1 MQRRGSAP
9 GLTLGGRRYSR
20 RFLAIMGIA
29 LLLVVGAIAGG
40 SGEGGDP
47 EPTATTVAQVAPTDA
62 PEPTAAAT
70 NEPEPTDVPP
80 TAEPTKEPA
89 EEEVANSRCEPVD
102 DALVDGISEGLT
114 VDGGGSLRN
123 AQAVRSGDYKK
134 VWFIAADIQGP
145 GLEGSEDIGIWATNS
160 LVGEGLI
167 MAVGGYATEFSDWGD
182 GGQTDAQLSTSD
194 DGAQEARGCVEAAG
208 E

>member
-9 GLTLGGRRYSR
+9 GLTLGGRRYSS
-20 RFLAIMGIA
+20 AIAGIA
-29 LLLVVGAIAGG
+29 LLFVVGAIAGG
-40 SGEGGDP
+40 GGNEA
-47 EPTATTVAQVAPTDA
+47 EPTATTVAQVQPTDA
-62 PEPTAAAT
+62 PDPTAAPT
-70 NEPEPTDVPP
+70 EQPEPTDVP
-80 TAEPTKEPA
+80 EPTDQSIA
-89 EEEVANSRCEPVD
+89 EEANRCEPVD

-123 AQAVRSGDYKK
+123 ARAVRSEDYEK
-134 VWFIAADIQGP
+134 VWFVAADLQGES
-145 GLEGSEDIGIWATNS
+145 LEGSEDIGIWATNS
-160 LVGEGLI
+160 LTVGEGLI

-182 GGQTDAQLSTSD
+182 GGQTDAQLSIND